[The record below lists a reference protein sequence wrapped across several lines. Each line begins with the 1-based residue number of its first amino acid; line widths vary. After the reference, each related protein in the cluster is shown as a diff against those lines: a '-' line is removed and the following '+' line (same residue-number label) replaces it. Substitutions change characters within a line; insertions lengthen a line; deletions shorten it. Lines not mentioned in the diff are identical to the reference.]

1 MPSKKLE
8 NKIEA
13 VGKEMLRPMKYT
25 SIRVEEYETLKIFR
39 RLMTSEQYQKE
50 ILSLNRRENRSL
62 DTIARAQKKREE
74 KEAKKK
80 AMKEAER
87 KQKEQLRKKVIQDKK
102 HVNRYTK
109 LINKNLDKNKHT
121 IIPLDK
127 LDEEIGLIKF
137 IEILNKINKRL
148 VLRIDQVYY
157 VLSDKTRQKL
167 IDFVIKNAL
176 VEVLDDWTSDGQFLG
191 GYRALIGDLE
201 IYELTKEHSYEKASG
216 AFFPYTHNTI
226 FDLTRYGLFK
236 TGEKQDHADTCLIVA
251 LRNGGLEDSKIES
264 IKRIVKN
271 RIIPRTDLTRVCDLA
286 QIQIKLKTGHDKH
299 PNVVYG
305 KQYPRIFEIGFLCE
319 HYFIVEKTEITS
331 YCLHNYAD
339 VCEEEDFNMI
349 YKKDVYYK
357 WSKDRFIDSFDVLK
371 VLLSTRTAECA
382 LLKEISMEDRLLA
395 STQFYDS
402 INTTIGSLEYADN
415 DVKPVMTASNKEI
428 KEIEYENVVFD
439 FETDPNGVH
448 KPYLV
453 RIYNDRMNRA
463 YFGPD
468 CGLQMLRSL
477 RNNTRLIA
485 HNATYDYRFLIEHLW
500 KIEEIARGTR
510 LISLKAR
517 FGNANKYI
525 NIEIK
530 DSYHLISMP
539 LRAFPKVFNLEY
551 EKEIMPYKLYTQ
563 ENIEK
568 RFLNI
573 QEVVNNF
580 IDMEDREQFLHN
592 IKRWNLQLGDDYD
605 IIEYSSRYC
614 ELDCK
619 ILYQGYN
626 IFHKWMLECTSI
638 DIDKKLTIASLAHQ
652 YFMDQGCYDD
662 VYKLGGIPQL
672 FIQGCVVG
680 GRTMT
685 AKNEKISIEER
696 VNDFDAVSLYP
707 SAMARMP
714 GFLKGKP
721 KIVENLSYEWLKT
734 QDGYFVDIIIQSVG
748 IKRSFPL
755 MSFKNEDGIRVFSND
770 MAGKTLRVDKT
781 TLEDLIQFQQITFT
795 IVRGYYFNDCFNTKV
810 CDTIKYLFNERLCK
824 KKEKNPVEMVYKL
837 IMNSSYGKSIMKPVE
852 SESRFFD
859 EEKDFNVY
867 LSRNYNWTT
876 SYVKFGSKTKVNSV
890 KRLDEHFNIAQ
901 VGVCIL
907 SMSKRIMNEVMC
919 LAEDKG
925 FDIYYQDTDSMHLKD
940 VDIAPL
946 SEAFQMKYGREL
958 IGKNMGQFHSDF
970 DLNGCDNIIAVRSIF
985 LGKKSYI
992 DELQGTNKKGEI
1004 VTGYHIRMKGIP
1016 SKCLLYASEK
1026 NGFKNPF
1033 ELYQSLYNGRQI
1045 EFDLTNDGEKAN
1057 FKFNK
1062 DYSCETLSIF
1072 KRNISF

>member
-1 MPSKKLE
+1 MSSKKAE
-8 NKIEA
+8 NKTET
-13 VGKEMLRPMKYT
+13 VGREMLRPMKYT
-25 SIRVEEYETLKIFR
+25 GIRVEEYETLKIFR

-50 ILSLNRRENRSL
+50 ILSLNRRQKRSL
-62 DTIARAQKKREE
+62 DTIARASAKAQKKREE
-74 KEAKKK
+74 KEAKK
-80 AMKEAER
+80 EAVR
-87 KQKEQLRKKVIQDKK
+87 KQKEADRKQKQLEKNY
-102 HVNRYTK
+102 VNRYTK
-109 LINKNLDKNKHT
+109 LINNNLNKNKHT
-121 IIPLDK
+121 ILPLSK
-127 LDEEIGLIKF
+127 LDNELGLIKF

-148 VLRIDQVYY
+148 VLRIDEVYY

-167 IDFVIKNAL
+167 MDFVIKNA
-176 VEVLDDWTSDGQFLG
+176 EFVLEDDWTSDGQFLG
-191 GYRALIGDLE
+191 GYRGLVGDIE

-236 TGEKQDHADTCLIVA
+236 TGEAQDHTDTCLIVA
-251 LRNGGLEDSKIES
+251 LRNGGLEEPKIES

-271 RIIPRTDLTRVCDLA
+271 RIIPRTDLTKVCDLA

-357 WSKDRFIDSFDVLK
+357 WSKDRFIDSFDVIKALIANK
-371 VLLSTRTAECA
+371 DS

-402 INTTIGSLEYADN
+402 INPTIGSLEYTVN
-415 DVKPVMTASNKEI
+415 DVKPVVSNEVSKKV

-453 RIYNDRMNRA
+453 RIYNDRMNKA
-463 YFGPD
+463 FFGED
-468 CGLQMLRSL
+468 CGLQMLRYL
-477 RNNTRLIA
+477 TKNTRLIA

-500 KIEEIARGTR
+500 NIEEIARGTR

-517 FGNANKYI
+517 FGSANKYI

-539 LRAFPKVFNLEY
+539 LRSFPKVFSLEC

-563 ENIEK
+563 ENIAK

-573 QEVVNNF
+573 QEVINDF
-580 IDMEDREQFLHN
+580 IDVEDQEQFLYN

-626 IFHKWMLECTSI
+626 IFRRWQLETTFI
-638 DIDKKLTIASLAHQ
+638 DIDNKLTIASLAHQ
-652 YFMDQGCYDD
+652 YFMDMDCYDG

-685 AKNEKISIEER
+685 ANNEKINIEER

-734 QDGYFVDIIIQSVG
+734 QDGYFVDIIINSVG
-748 IKRSFPL
+748 IKRAFPL
-755 MSFKNEDGIRVFSND
+755 MSFKNEDGIRLFSND
-770 MAGKTLRVDKT
+770 MLGKTLRVDKT
-781 TLEDLIQFQQITFT
+781 TLEDLIQFQNITFT
-795 IVRGYYFNDCFNTKV
+795 VVRGYYFDEGFNTKV
-810 CDTIKYLFNERLCK
+810 CDTIKYLFNERLRK

-859 EEKDFNVY
+859 EENDFKVY

-946 SEAFQMKYGREL
+946 SEAFQNKYGKEL

-970 DLNGCDNIIAVRSIF
+970 DLKGCDNIIAIRSIF

-992 DELQGTNKKGEI
+992 DELQGTNEKGEI

-1016 SKCLLYASEK
+1016 SKCLLYASDK